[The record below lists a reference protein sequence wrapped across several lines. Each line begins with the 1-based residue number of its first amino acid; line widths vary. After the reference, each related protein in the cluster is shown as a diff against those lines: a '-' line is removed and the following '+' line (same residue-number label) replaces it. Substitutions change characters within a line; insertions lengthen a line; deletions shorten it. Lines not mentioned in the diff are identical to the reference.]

1 MTIQTDEQQLQRTR
15 EFVRVHVAPDAARR
29 LSERHTSEDLHLA
42 AGSAGLLGLQL
53 PASVG
58 GMGVSFACK
67 AQVAAILAQADFGV
81 AMSLINTHN
90 VAEQLFRLAAP
101 GFAQRYLPDLLAGRL
116 SACTALT
123 EPSGGSDFA
132 AIQTNAVAVPG
143 GWRLNGA
150 KTWITNAVHAD
161 LFVVYA
167 QTRVGAGAAGIAA
180 FVVQAQ
186 RAGFKRAP
194 GPAMGPV
201 STIGTGGFELQG
213 YLCSEDEMLSPP
225 GEAFKDILGAIN
237 GARTYVAAMCCGM
250 VSEALQV
257 TSTWGHARQ
266 AFGKSLHGHQGWRWC
281 LADAAIDLE
290 AAQLLVAQAAD
301 LIDAGLDAQSASA
314 KAKVFA
320 TRMAQKNLA
329 ALMHAMGAEG
339 LVENYPFV
347 RHLASAQVAGFV
359 DGSTEMLLERIA
371 KDFKVTASPQ
381 GRATPEA
388 KLKE

>member
-381 GRATPEA
+381 GRATHEA

>member
-1 MTIQTDEQQLQRTR
+1 MTIQADEQQLERTR
-15 EFVRVHVAPDAARR
+15 EFVRAHVAPDAARR

-90 VAEQLFRLAAP
+90 VAEQLFRLAAS

-123 EPSGGSDFA
+123 EPLAGSDFA
-132 AIQTNAVAVPG
+132 AIQTQAVAVPG
-143 GWRLNGA
+143 GWRLDGV

-161 LFVVYA
+161 LVVVYA

-186 RAGFKRAP
+186 RAGFKRSP
-194 GPAMGPV
+194 GPTMGPV
-201 STIGTGGFELQG
+201 STIGAGGFELQG
-213 YLCSEDEMLSPP
+213 YMCSEDEMLSPP

-237 GARTYVAAMCCGM
+237 GARTYVGAMCCGM
-250 VSEALQV
+250 VSEGLQV
-257 TSTWGHARQ
+257 ASAWGHARQ
-266 AFGKSLHGHQGWRWC
+266 AFGKTLHGHQGWRWC
-281 LADAAIDLE
+281 LADAAIELE
-290 AAQLLVAQAAD
+290 AAQLLVAQASD

-320 TRMAQKNLA
+320 TRMAQKHLA

-339 LVENYPFV
+339 LGENYPFV
-347 RHLASAQVAGFV
+347 RHLASAQIAGFV

-371 KDFKVTASPQ
+371 KDFKATASPQ
-381 GRATPEA
+381 GRTTS
-388 KLKE
+388 

>member
-1 MTIQTDEQQLQRTR
+1 MTIQADEQQLERTR
-15 EFVRVHVAPDAARR
+15 EFVRAHVAPDAARR

-90 VAEQLFRLAAP
+90 VAEQFFRLAAS

-123 EPSGGSDFA
+123 EPSAGSDFA
-132 AIQTNAVAVPG
+132 AIQTQAVAVPG
-143 GWRLNGA
+143 GWRLDGV
-150 KTWITNAVHAD
+150 KTWITNAIHAD
-161 LFVVYA
+161 LVVVYA
-167 QTRVGAGAAGIAA
+167 QTSVGAGAAGIAA

-186 RAGFKRAP
+186 RAGFKRSP

-201 STIGTGGFELQG
+201 STIGAGGFELQG
-213 YLCSEDEMLSPP
+213 YMCSEDEMLSPP

-237 GARTYVAAMCCGM
+237 GARTYVGAMCCGM
-250 VSEALQV
+250 VSEGLQV
-257 TSTWGHARQ
+257 ASAWGHARQ
-266 AFGKSLHGHQGWRWC
+266 AFGKPLHGHQGWRWC
-281 LADAAIDLE
+281 LADAAIELE
-290 AAQLLVAQAAD
+290 AAQLLVARAAE

-320 TRMAQKNLA
+320 TRMAQKHLA

-339 LVENYPFV
+339 LGENYPFV
-347 RHLASAQVAGFV
+347 RHLASAQIAGFV

-371 KDFKVTASPQ
+371 KDFKATASPQ
-381 GRATPEA
+381 GRTTS
-388 KLKE
+388 

>member
-381 GRATPEA
+381 GRATNEA

>member
-42 AGSAGLLGLQL
+42 AGSSGLLGLQL

-381 GRATPEA
+381 GRATHEA

>member
-180 FVVQAQ
+180 CVVQAQ

-213 YLCSEDEMLSPP
+213 YLCSEDEILSPP

-381 GRATPEA
+381 GRATHEA
-388 KLKE
+388 KFKE

>member
-1 MTIQTDEQQLQRTR
+1 MTIQADEQQLERTR
-15 EFVRVHVAPDAARR
+15 EFVRAHVAPDAARR
-29 LSERHTSEDLHLA
+29 LSERHTSEEVHLA

-90 VAEQLFRLAAP
+90 VAEQLFRLAAS

-123 EPSGGSDFA
+123 EPSTGSDFA
-132 AIQTNAVAVPG
+132 AIQTQAVAVPG
-143 GWRLNGA
+143 GWRLDGV

-161 LFVVYA
+161 LVVVYA

-186 RAGFKRAP
+186 RAGFKRSP

-201 STIGTGGFELQG
+201 STIGAGGFELQG
-213 YLCSEDEMLSPP
+213 YMCSEDEMLSPP

-237 GARTYVAAMCCGM
+237 GARTYVGAMCCGM
-250 VSEALQV
+250 VSEGLQV
-257 TSTWGHARQ
+257 ASAWGHARQ
-266 AFGKSLHGHQGWRWC
+266 AFGKPLHGHQGWRWC
-281 LADAAIDLE
+281 LADAAIELE
-290 AAQLLVAQAAD
+290 AAQLLVAQASD

-320 TRMAQKNLA
+320 TRMAQKHLA

-339 LVENYPFV
+339 LGENYPFV
-347 RHLASAQVAGFV
+347 RHLASAQIAGFV

-371 KDFKVTASPQ
+371 KDFKATASPQ
-381 GRATPEA
+381 GRTTS
-388 KLKE
+388 

>member
-1 MTIQTDEQQLQRTR
+1 
-15 EFVRVHVAPDAARR
+15 
-29 LSERHTSEDLHLA
+29 
-42 AGSAGLLGLQL
+42 
-53 PASVG
+53 
-58 GMGVSFACK
+58 
-67 AQVAAILAQADFGV
+67 
-81 AMSLINTHN
+81 
-90 VAEQLFRLAAP
+90 VAEQLVRLA
-101 GFAQRYLPDLLAGRL
+101 GTGLAQRFLPDLLAGRL

-123 EPSGGSDFA
+123 EPSAGSDFA
-132 AIQTNAVAVPG
+132 AIQTQAVAVPG
-143 GWRLNGA
+143 GWRLDGA

-161 LFVVYA
+161 LVVVYA
-167 QTRVGAGAAGIAA
+167 QTSVGAGAAGIAA

-186 RAGFKRAP
+186 RAGFKRSS

-237 GARTYVAAMCCGM
+237 GARTYVGAMCCGM

-257 TSTWGHARQ
+257 ASAWGHARQ
-266 AFGKSLHGHQGWRWC
+266 AFGKPLHGHQGWRWC
-281 LADAAIDLE
+281 LADAAIALE

-301 LIDAGLDAQSASA
+301 LIDAGRDAQSASA

-320 TRMAQKNLA
+320 TRMAQKHLA

-339 LVENYPFV
+339 LVEDYPFV
-347 RHLASAQVAGFV
+347 RHLASAQVAGLV

-371 KDFKVTASPQ
+371 KDFKATASP
-381 GRATPEA
+381 
-388 KLKE
+388 